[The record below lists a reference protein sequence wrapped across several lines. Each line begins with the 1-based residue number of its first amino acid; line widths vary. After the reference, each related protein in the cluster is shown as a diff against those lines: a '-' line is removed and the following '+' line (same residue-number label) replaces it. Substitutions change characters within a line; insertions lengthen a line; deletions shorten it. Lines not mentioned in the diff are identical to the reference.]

1 MKIACTATMCSLLL
15 CVPAAAQQASQSA
28 SPQNPSDPNAKAQTA
43 PAVPVFS
50 LAEVVR
56 LALAH
61 SPDLALARVRYS
73 VAKNTAGVDRAN
85 FLPNLYTGSGA
96 AYTNGFPQTPS
107 GSAPAVFEM
116 SYNQALLDKQQR
128 GQLHADEDLAKN
140 EEVAYQNAR
149 ENVIVSAASSYLELA
164 DVQRS
169 LQVLQGE
176 RDSAQQILQLTQQ
189 REAAGLE
196 LPIAVT
202 QSQLQLAKV
211 EQRIVHYQ
219 DREQVLSEQL
229 RKMTGLP
236 ADQPLQASSGDTLA
250 SESAE
255 PASNVV
261 TDVVEHSSALREAE
275 NYRLSRQQLL
285 RGAKGSYWPTID
297 IIGEY
302 SVLSKINNYQE
313 FFAKFQRNNVNVGIE
328 VNIPIFAAK
337 TSSQV
342 ALARSNFEEANL
354 ELAAARSAVE
364 QGAEQK
370 VQALKEADAAR
381 EVARLDLQVAQEQL
395 QDMEAKFNQGQG
407 HVTLGQ
413 LEQARVAENEKW
425 LTFLDAGLSHERAQL
440 DLLQATG
447 QLAKVFP

>member
-15 CVPAAAQQASQSA
+15 CVPAMAQQAPQSV
-28 SPQNPSDPNAKAQTA
+28 SSQNPSDANAKAQTA
-43 PAVPVFS
+43 LAGPVLS

-61 SPDLALARVRYS
+61 SPDLALAHVRYS

-85 FLPNLYTGSGA
+85 FLPNLFTGSGA

-116 SYNQALLDKQQR
+116 SYNQALLDKQER

-176 RDSAQQILQLTQQ
+176 RDSAQQILELTQQ

-196 LPIAVT
+196 LPMAVT
-202 QSQLQLAKV
+202 QGQLQLAKV
-211 EQRIVHYQ
+211 EQRIVYYL
-219 DREQVLSEQL
+219 DRQQVLTEQL

-236 ADQPLQASSGDTLA
+236 ADRPLQASPDDTLA

-313 FFAKFQRNNVNVGIE
+313 FFSKFQRNNVNVGIQ
-328 VNIPIFAAK
+328 VTIPIFAAK

-342 ALARSNFEEANL
+342 ALARSNFDEANL
-354 ELAAARSAVE
+354 ELAATRSAVQ

-381 EVARLDLQVAQEQL
+381 EVARLDLQLAQEQL
-395 QDMEAKFNQGQG
+395 QDMEAKFNQG
-407 HVTLGQ
+407 HVTLSQ